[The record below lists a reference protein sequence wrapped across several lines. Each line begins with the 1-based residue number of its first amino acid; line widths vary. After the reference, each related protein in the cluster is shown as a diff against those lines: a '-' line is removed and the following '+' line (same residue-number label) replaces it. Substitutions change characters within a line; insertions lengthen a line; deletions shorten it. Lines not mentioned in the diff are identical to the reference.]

1 MNAAISVRPHSYGTR
16 PTAALRPDERML
28 RNSARPGDLVLD
40 PFGGS
45 GSTLV
50 AADRLGMSA
59 RLIEL
64 DPKFGDVI
72 IRRWQ
77 DYTGRRAERDDG
89 MLFPMEHDDGRA

>member
-1 MNAAISVRPHSYGTR
+1 
-16 PTAALRPDERML
+16 
-28 RNSARPGDLVLD
+28 LVLD

-89 MLFPMEHDDGRA
+89 TLFPMEQGDGRA